1 MKIKSI
7 IGAALLLLTACTS
20 NTFEGGDGNNSYL
33 KRDAAEVTINKQDQT
48 ANIVFD
54 DDQKASVK
62 LPTTHPWLTG
72 TETFYRAIVTYREKD
87 QVKSILG
94 FIPMM
99 LLQPVTQ
106 TTEDVKSDPVLY
118 VASSFAK
125 NKKYL
130 NVQLTVPMRLEN
142 VKDKP
147 INISIAEKK
156 HAMSTGNNTHYIW
169 TMVFNNKETTNNVT
183 EPALLSIP
191 TSQLVKGDSLTLRI
205 QNGIRLEE
213 LKGVM
218 Q

>member
-1 MKIKSI
+1 
-7 IGAALLLLTACTS
+7 
-20 NTFEGGDGNNSYL
+20 
-33 KRDAAEVTINKQDQT
+33 
-48 ANIVFD
+48 
-54 DDQKASVK
+54 
-62 LPTTHPWLTG
+62 
-72 TETFYRAIVTYREKD
+72 
-87 QVKSILG
+87 
-94 FIPMM
+94 M

-118 VASSFAK
+118 VASNFAK

-130 NVQLTVPMRLEN
+130 NVQLTVPMRLEK

-156 HAMSTGNNTHYIW
+156 LTMSPGNNAHYIW
-169 TMVFNNKETTNNVT
+169 TVVFSNKETTNNVT

>member
-1 MKIKSI
+1 MKIKTI
-7 IGAALLLLTACTS
+7 IGAALLSLTACTS
-20 NTFEGGDGNNSYL
+20 SPFDNGNGTNSFL
-33 KRDAAEVTINKQDQT
+33 KRDAAEVTINKKEQT

-62 LPTTHPWLTG
+62 LPAQHPWLTG
-72 TETFYRAIVTYREKD
+72 TETLYRAIVTYREKD

-106 TTEDVKSDPVLY
+106 TTEEVKSDPVLY

-130 NVQLTVPMRLEN
+130 NIQLTVPMRVESAKN
-142 VKDKP
+142 KP
-147 INISIAEKK
+147 INIAIVEKK
-156 HAMSTGNNTHYIW
+156 HTMATKTNTHYIW
-169 TMVFNNKETTNNVT
+169 TVVFSNKETTNNVT

-191 TSQLVKGDSLTLRI
+191 TSQLVKGDSLTLKI
-205 QNGIRLEE
+205 QNGIRLDE

>member
-7 IGAALLLLTACTS
+7 IGAALLLFTACTS

-48 ANIVFD
+48 AYIVFD

-106 TTEDVKSDPVLY
+106 TTEE
-118 VASSFAK
+118 
-125 NKKYL
+125 
-130 NVQLTVPMRLEN
+130 R
-142 VKDKP
+142 
-147 INISIAEKK
+147 
-156 HAMSTGNNTHYIW
+156 
-169 TMVFNNKETTNNVT
+169 KERPCVVCC
-183 EPALLSIP
+183 I
-191 TSQLVKGDSLTLRI
+191 
-205 QNGIRLEE
+205 E
-213 LKGVM
+213 LC
-218 Q
+218 